1 MNYKIRDGLV
11 LETLCGTS
19 LLIATLEARKYC
31 PYVMQLNE
39 ASAYIWKMLFD
50 GKTPAEMAEL
60 AANDFEIS
68 VKEAAETIKKFLSEL
83 TEQNYL
89 IVEDEKEEKQNET

>member
-39 ASAYIWKMLFD
+39 ASAYIWKMLFEVSGNEPIFCD
-50 GKTPAEMAEL
+50 GWTL
-60 AANDFEIS
+60 
-68 VKEAAETIKKFLSEL
+68 
-83 TEQNYL
+83 
-89 IVEDEKEEKQNET
+89 